1 MLPVVSQAQ
10 YKISGT
16 VYDSTKIYP
25 VEGVEVKNLA
35 GEVAFTDSL
44 GRYSISIAKIDSLCF
59 SYRDKATLKFA
70 TSNLNSYQSFDIAL
84 HIQQK
89 EKYRQLKEV
98 RVNTKSYR
106 QDSVN
111 NRERYAQIFNYKK
124 PGVASSINPATGAV
138 GMDLAEFINMFRF
151 RRNKQMR
158 KMQERLLEQE
168 QDRYVDYKF
177 NKMLV
182 KRITQFQGKDL
193 ENFMKIYRPKYEFAT
208 ESDLI
213 EFYQYILNASYEFK
227 RAKELMEQQ
236 KTTK

>member
-1 MLPVVSQAQ
+1 MPLLTEAQ
-10 YKISGT
+10 HTISGT
-16 VYDSTKIYP
+16 VYDSTRIYP

-44 GRYSISIAKIDSLCF
+44 GRYSISIAKKDSLCF
-59 SYRDKATLKFA
+59 SYHDKATLKFA
-70 TSNLNSYQSFDIAL
+70 TSNLNSYQSFDISL

-98 RVNTKSYR
+98 RINTKSYR

-124 PGVASSINPATGAV
+124 PGVSSSINPATGAV

-182 KRITQFQGKDL
+182 KRITQLQGKDL
-193 ENFMKIYRPKYEFAT
+193 DQFMKIYRPKYEFAT

-213 EFYQYILNASYEFK
+213 EFYQYIINASYEYK
-227 RAKELMEQQ
+227 SAKALMEQQ